1 MYASIEELVSDAT
14 SKNLPISELVIQAE
28 CKDMNVSRNDVWR
41 KMKHNLDTMR
51 LAVSRGAH
59 GIGVHSKTGLTGGDA
74 VKIKD
79 YRKSHKTLSGD
90 MIMSAVQSAIAT
102 NEVNAAMGV
111 VCATPTAGSSGTLPG
126 VLFTLEK
133 RLGLDEEQMVR
144 FLFTAGGFG
153 MVIANNACIAGATGG
168 CQAEVGSASGMG
180 AAAAVEVAGGTPKQS
195 VNAMAIA
202 ISNLLGLVCDPI
214 AGLVEVPCINRNAIG
229 ASNAL
234 ISADM
239 ALAGCESMIPA
250 DEVISAMD
258 KVSKNMPE
266 SLRET
271 GIGGLAGTPTGQEIR
286 MRIFGKNL

>member
-14 SKNLPISELVIQAE
+14 IKNLPISELVIQAE
-28 CKDMNVSRNDVWR
+28 CNDMNVSRNDVWR

-111 VCATPTAGSSGTLPG
+111 ICATPTAGSSGTLPG

-144 FLFTAGGFG
+144 LLFTAGGFG

-195 VNAMAIA
+195 ANAMAIA

-229 ASNAL
+229 SSNAL

-258 KVSKNMPE
+258 KVGKNMPE

-271 GIGGLAGTPTGQEIR
+271 GIGGLAGTPTGH
-286 MRIFGKNL
+286 

>member
-14 SKNLPISELVIQAE
+14 IKNLPISELVIQAE
-28 CKDMNVSRNDVWR
+28 CNDMNVSRNDVWR

-111 VCATPTAGSSGTLPG
+111 ICATPTAGSSGTLPG

-180 AAAAVEVAGGTPKQS
+180 AAAAVEVAGGIPKQS
-195 VNAMAIA
+195 ANAMAIA

-258 KVSKNMPE
+258 KVGKNMPE

>member
-28 CKDMNVSRNDVWR
+28 CNDMNVSRNDVWR

-111 VCATPTAGSSGTLPG
+111 ICATPTAGSSGTLPG

-144 FLFTAGGFG
+144 LLFTAGGFG

-195 VNAMAIA
+195 ANAMAIA

-229 ASNAL
+229 SSNAL

-258 KVSKNMPE
+258 KVGKNMPE

>member
-14 SKNLPISELVIQAE
+14 IKNLPISELVIQAE
-28 CKDMNVSRNDVWR
+28 CNDMNVSRNDVWR

-111 VCATPTAGSSGTLPG
+111 ICATPTAGSSGTLPG

-195 VNAMAIA
+195 ANAMAIA

-229 ASNAL
+229 SSNAL

-250 DEVISAMD
+250 DEVISD
-258 KVSKNMPE
+258 
-266 SLRET
+266 
-271 GIGGLAGTPTGQEIR
+271 GQGWQKHAR
-286 MRIFGKNL
+286 VTTRNRNWWPGRNSNWTRN